1 MGHTNGGDYHE
12 ASYCCPG
19 CGRAYQYDTR
29 RTPHW
34 SPSRPLIGDEL
45 SKVFPTDH
53 CGFEKMCKHYSGYKP
68 CRLDRCEFRCASHS
82 AAAARQQIILTP
94 NCPDCKEDP
103 AWTPDWLCKN
113 TKPDIYQSCIN
124 NRKEGKCPKNIP
136 LFEEAARQQEPFFKG
151 KGTFST
157 YGDQNL
163 GEGMSYPQ
171 CRFAG
176 KFHKEENDCNCCHP
190 NTGDVFFCATH
201 HIAGQPPCP
210 GESNWLHEHDAAIA
224 QAARED
230 ERRKMLAEDCDYRIT
245 TMINGGSRVYVYP
258 GGILPKQPA
267 DIFQISKADRE
278 GLYKMIETL
287 RITTTAPGN
296 RIDSAEQRIADVI
309 AELERRRDGAG
320 DAGDYVAQSLYNEAI
335 SLLKNDVGM
344 DGV

>member
-1 MGHTNGGDYHE
+1 MAQE
-12 ASYCCPG
+12 
-19 CGRAYQYDTR
+19 
-29 RTPHW
+29 
-34 SPSRPLIGDEL
+34 PSRPSE
-45 SKVFPTDH
+45 
-53 CGFEKMCKHYSGYKP
+53 Y
-68 CRLDRCEFRCASHS
+68 RCEGKDLLPIQQFIYSNYGDS
-82 AAAARQQIILTP
+82 PEWKAAEEAFQKIL
-94 NCPDCKEDP
+94 KFP
-103 AWTPDWLCKN
+103 A
-113 TKPDIYQSCIN
+113 I
-124 NRKEGKCPKNIP
+124 
-136 LFEEAARQQEPFFKG
+136 AARQQEPFFKG

-210 GESNWLHEHDAAIA
+210 GESNWLQEHDAAIA

-230 ERRKMLAEDCDYRIT
+230 ERRKMLADDCDYRIT

-335 SLLKNDVGM
+335 SILKNGVTK
-344 DGV
+344 DGA